1 MPPAGVSHVRETNRY
16 RARYKDTDGNEKTVG
31 SFATEEEA
39 AHAYNDKLRALGLDS
54 VRRMNAVDEQ
64 GRLVAK
70 PKASSSFYGVS
81 WNRGKKKWSTYVKG
95 QHLGDKGQHLGDF
108 DDETAAACA
117 VDDYLYELH
126 QPDIATQKANFPR
139 A

>member
-31 SFATEEEA
+31 SFVTEEEA

-81 WNRGKKKWSTYVKG
+81 WNRRKKQWSAYVKG
-95 QHLGDKGQHLGDF
+95 QHRGDF